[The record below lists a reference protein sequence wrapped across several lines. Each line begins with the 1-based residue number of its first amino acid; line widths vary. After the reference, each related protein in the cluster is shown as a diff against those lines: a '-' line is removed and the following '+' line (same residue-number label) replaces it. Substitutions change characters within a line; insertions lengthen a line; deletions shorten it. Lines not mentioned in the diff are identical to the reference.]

1 MLNERRTEMIKIALV
16 AIVGMTLA
24 IMVGNMKKDISIWI
38 TIVCGIIIFFF
49 GISKFEYIVD
59 MFHELTGY
67 LGINETYIK
76 VILKMIGIAYLS
88 EFTASICKDAGQNT
102 IASQVDFFG
111 KISMIVISLPVLQ
124 SLLETIGELIP

>member
-1 MLNERRTEMIKIALV
+1 MIKIALV
-16 AIVGMTLA
+16 AIIGMTLA
-24 IMVGNMKKDISIWI
+24 IMVGNMRKDISIWI
-38 TIVCGIIIFFF
+38 TIVCGIIIFSF

-59 MFHELTGY
+59 MFHELTRY

-111 KISMIVISLPVLQ
+111 KISMLVISLPVLQ

>member
-1 MLNERRTEMIKIALV
+1 MVKIALV

-24 IMVGNMKKDISIWI
+24 VVVGGMRKDISIWI
-38 TIVCGIIIFFF
+38 TIISGIIIFFY
-49 GISKFEYIVD
+49 GISKFEFIVN
-59 MFHELTGY
+59 MFHELSEY
-67 LGINETYIK
+67 LGINETYIR

-88 EFTASICKDAGQNT
+88 EFTASVCKDAGQNT
-102 IASQVDFFG
+102 IAGQVDFFG

>member
-1 MLNERRTEMIKIALV
+1 MVKIALV

-24 IMVGNMKKDISIWI
+24 VVVGGMRKDIGIWI
-38 TIVCGIIIFFF
+38 TIVCGIIIFFY
-49 GISKFEYIVD
+49 GISKFEFIVN
-59 MFHELTGY
+59 MFHELSEY
-67 LGINETYIK
+67 MGISETYIR

-88 EFTASICKDAGQNT
+88 EFTASVCKDAGQNT
-102 IASQVDFFG
+102 IAGQVDFFG